1 MQNAEITI
9 KRVIKPANEWV
20 IECVSRE
27 SRLNA
32 VINSVN
38 WNRTFKRCFK
48 HFFAVKQRCQGWDN
62 LFYLI
67 LELLPIQDKMI
78 YGHNCD
84 CLYKSQNIKKS
95 LFTTF
100 EQSGECVSRTTIK
113 PANRVMSAECR
124 YHDITQ
130 LLCFYLN
137 KWLHKTHS
145 TIKCIL
151 PGIIT
156 IRITQ
161 VYQMRCVNSFGMK
174 MKQKMNVYKYRLER
188 LKTQLQSRFT
198 LC

>member
-1 MQNAEITI
+1 MPRSRLNESLN
-9 KRVIKPANEWV
+9 RRMNEWLSA
-20 IECVSRE
+20 ECRE

-145 TIKCIL
+145 T
-151 PGIIT
+151 
-156 IRITQ
+156 
-161 VYQMRCVNSFGMK
+161 MSFNCDQCDKVCKNKSG
-174 MKQKMNVYKYRLER
+174 L
-188 LKTQLQSRFT
+188 T
-198 LC
+198 LHKRVHK

>member
-1 MQNAEITI
+1 MRKPRIT
-9 KRVIKPANEWV
+9 V
-20 IECVSRE
+20 
-27 SRLNA
+27 NA

-137 KWLHKTHS
+137 KWLHKTQS

-156 IRITQ
+156 IRLTQ
-161 VYQMRCVNSFGMK
+161 VYHIHAQTARRPRGEETQRGKSYRAN
-174 MKQKMNVYKYRLER
+174 NVVKHSKNR
-188 LKTQLQSRFT
+188 SN
-198 LC
+198 